1 MLNYEYRVK
10 HYFTFDDVLNV
21 LPLYAPQGR
30 FNTGNADNWF
40 SSMLSQLNMELTVF
54 ALSTDYSDSQIS
66 NIVDGLMNLVYS
78 IHAED
83 YVYQVDNDEEDYS
96 LTNADLKEVMAKL
109 LDIICLT
116 LPRYIPMLK
125 AYEKFSPNPVDK
137 IESSNGTIS
146 KSRFNDTPQN
156 TGGYG
161 DIDHTSNE
169 SYAETESNM
178 SMDSGSIMQRLDDMY
193 KNFRAIIRDWA
204 DEFNS
209 LFLKEVQLLKLET
222 LSN

>member
-30 FNTGNADNWF
+30 FSTGNADNWF
-40 SSMLSQLNMELTVF
+40 STMLGHLNMELTVF
-54 ALSTDYSDSQIS
+54 SLSTDYSNSQIS
-66 NIVDGLMNLVYS
+66 DIVDGLMNLVYS

-83 YVYQVDNDEEDYS
+83 YVYQVDNDDEDYS

-161 DIDHTSNE
+161 DIDHASNE

-204 DEFNS
+204 SEFNS
-209 LFLKEVQLLKLET
+209 LFLKEVQL
-222 LSN
+222 

>member
-30 FNTGNADNWF
+30 FSTGNADNWF
-40 SSMLSQLNMELTVF
+40 STMLSQLNMELTVF

-66 NIVDGLMNLVYS
+66 DIIDGLMNLVYS

-96 LTNADLKEVMAKL
+96 LTNADLKQVMAKL
-109 LDIICLT
+109 LDVICLT

-156 TGGYG
+156 TGEYG
-161 DIDHTSNE
+161 DSDHASNE

-209 LFLKEVQLLKLET
+209 LFLKEVQL
-222 LSN
+222 